1 MNWRPRLPHNFSP
14 GTLFLRPVRPLLFFF
29 VKILRYTDP
38 QFARKIRT
46 FRRTASPP
54 AGVEETVRDIILQ
67 VAEEGDAALFD
78 LTKKFGGPAL
88 TADLLRVSE
97 AEISLALAELP
108 ARVEKAL
115 LASRRNIHAFAR
127 RGLRKSWF
135 RKNAEGATVGERFDP
150 FRRVGLYIPGGTA
163 PLVSSALMTA
173 GLAQAAGVP
182 EIVAVTP
189 SGPDGSIHPALLA
202 ALSLCGV
209 TEIYRIGGAQAVA
222 ALALGTKTIRPVR
235 KIFGPGSVWVVEAKR
250 QLFGRVAIDLLPG
263 PSEVLVIA
271 DDSARADWV
280 AADLLA
286 QAEHGHGSA
295 ALLVTTCPRLLE
307 AVQEQIKTQLRR
319 LPRQSALKESLK
331 NSALILV
338 RDLGEA
344 ASLANA
350 FAAEHVS
357 IATREPGN
365 VAAALDTSGA
375 LFLGGLSPVAAG
387 DFLAGPSHELPTGG
401 AGRSFAGLTV
411 DQFQRRTSVV
421 FYDEASLE
429 KSLSVIETFS
439 EIEGLAAHGYSAAI
453 RLSRPARLSPSD
465 SAGTSGK

>member
-1 MNWRPRLPHNFSP
+1 MK
-14 GTLFLRPVRPLLFFF
+14 V
-29 VKILRYTDP
+29 LRYSDP
-38 QFARKIRT
+38 QFARKIRA
-46 FRRTASPP
+46 FHRTASPP
-54 AGVEETVRDIILQ
+54 PGVADTVQKIIEQ
-67 VAEEGDAALFD
+67 VEQEGDTALCS
-78 LTKKFGGPAL
+78 LTRKFGGP
-88 TADLLRVSE
+88 DLAPSALRVTE
-97 AEISLALAELP
+97 EEITTALAHLP
-108 ARVEKAL
+108 KHVEKAL

-135 RKNAEGATVGERFDP
+135 HKNAQGATVGERFDP

-173 GLAQAAGVP
+173 GFAQAAGVP

-209 TEIYRIGGAQAVA
+209 SEIYRIGGAQAVA

-271 DDSARADWV
+271 DDSARPDWI

-295 ALLVTTCPRLLE
+295 AILVTDSPELLT
-307 AVQEQIKTQLRR
+307 AVERQIKDQLQQ
-319 LPRQSALKESLK
+319 LPRQKALKESLK

-338 RDLGEA
+338 RNLGDA

-375 LFLGGLSPVAAG
+375 LFLGGMSPVAAG

-401 AGRSFAGLTV
+401 AGRSFAGLTA

-421 FYDEASLE
+421 MYDEAALRVSLP
-429 KSLSVIETFS
+429 LIETFS
-439 EIEGLAAHGYSAAI
+439 EIEGLAAHGRSASI
-453 RLSRPARLSPSD
+453 RLAS
-465 SAGTSGK
+465 SASE